1 MMKLFLPCFLL
12 ATAGLLPAQTVPAPA
27 PTGSPAVDATSPDSR
42 LRQLEII
49 YQQQLRARHIP
60 MLGKYVTELQ
70 QSARGA
76 PSPALQAEI
85 GRVQAVISA
94 GGVVDLSAAA
104 RELNPAAAVPAA
116 PMPER
121 PRRAMLM
128 LTPSLAQSIE
138 PTPEGSASPVAA
150 TIGRLTWKLDVLPAG
165 EYEVV
170 LHYASLIADAEVP
183 VTVELAGQTLSQT
196 IEAGQSTKDGKNF
209 RLLRLGQIKLDAEAT
224 GTLLVLTAGT
234 AEKPALVVRN
244 LVIGRAV
251 KAEM

>member
-1 MMKLFLPCFLL
+1 MMKVLIMPCLFFV
-12 ATAGLLPAQTVPAPA
+12 AASLLPAQTVPAPA

-60 MLGKYVTELQ
+60 MLGKYLTELQ

-76 PSPALQAEI
+76 PSPALQTEI
-85 GRVQAVISA
+85 GRVQAIISA

-104 RELNPAAAVPAA
+104 RELNPAAAVPAT

-121 PRRAMLM
+121 PKRTMLM

-150 TIGRLTWKLDVLPAG
+150 TIGRLTWKMETLPAG

-170 LHYASLIADAEVP
+170 LHYASVVADVEVP
-183 VTVELAGQTLSQT
+183 VTVELAGQQLSQT
-196 IEAGQSTKDGKNF
+196 IKAGQATKDGKNF
-209 RLLRLGQIKLDAEAT
+209 RILRLGQINLDEDAK
-224 GTLLVLTAGT
+224 GTPLVLTAGT
-234 AEKPALVVRN
+234 AEQPALVVRN
-244 LVIGRAV
+244 LVIARAR
-251 KAEM
+251 KAE